1 MARARHF
8 KYHLPMLP
16 TGSDLCPTARLFTK
30 GSLWQVCTLGTFF
43 CRPFIAKRHP
53 ENVEVTSPITQSQLA
68 EGELNRALFRRPSQD
83 YSNCRPAAGSLATAP
98 GGGCQLALL
107 ITCRP
112 GWGGKLAKGL
122 KRPRQK
128 ALEHGRLASLGSRPP
143 RWPHGKSSAVAEN
156 DLACFCLVPPKQ
168 LPFVGLPVSPLEQR
182 TSLVLSFPQGT

>member
-1 MARARHF
+1 MTRVHYRQFSWKMAPQLTSTMQCKSHSLTPSWQF
-8 KYHLPMLP
+8 KLM
-16 TGSDLCPTARLFTK
+16 GQ
-30 GSLWQVCTLGTFF
+30 WQVCTLGTFF

-83 YSNCRPAAGSLATAP
+83 YSNCRPAAGSLATVP

-128 ALEHGRLASLGSRPP
+128 ALEHGRLAYLGSRPP
-143 RWPHGKSSAVAEN
+143 CWPHGNSSAVAEN

-168 LPFVGLPVSPLEQR
+168 LPFVGLPVSPSEQ
-182 TSLVLSFPQGT
+182 